1 MSVFKKTA
9 YFLGLGPDE
18 DYDMYDDHGVAPAA
32 EPLRAAPAQD
42 RPVRAVAPAVEEPT
56 VRVVPN
62 TVQRPTVRPV
72 PASEPSG
79 SVRVVSNPNPSK
91 STAPKSVQPEDIQP
105 AVRIVESRPA
115 SPHAL
120 SPTSF
125 NEAQV
130 IGDRFKSGQPVIV
143 NLEGAERDLRRRL
156 VDFASGLCYGLG
168 GKMDRVADNV
178 FLLTPDDVEVS
189 EAETQR
195 ALR

>member
-18 DYDMYDDHGVAPAA
+18 DYDDYEYPPQGEPMRGVSQERPMHS
-32 EPLRAAPAQD
+32 AAPAPYEQ
-42 RPVRAVAPAVEEPT
+42 PAAVRAVPEARPAAT
-56 VRVVPN
+56 VRSLPS
-62 TVQRPTVRPV
+62 TE
-72 PASEPSG
+72 ASG
-79 SVRVVSNPNPSK
+79 SVRVVPSTV
-91 STAPKSVQPEDIQP
+91 SATASSPRPASMQAEDIQP

-115 SPHAL
+115 TPHAL

-125 NEAQV
+125 NEAQA

-143 NLEGAERDLRRRL
+143 NLEGADRDLRRRL